1 MDWIAAS
8 LVAAAFLG
16 LDELATKQGV
26 QGNAVVPV
34 AFSGTLTAAGILLGL
49 ALIILG

>member
-8 LVAAAFLG
+8 LLAAAFLG

-34 AFSGTLTAAGILLGL
+34 AFSGTLAAAGILLGL
-49 ALIILG
+49 APIILG